1 MQELPV
7 ILVVEDDQMIQG
19 MVEEALT
26 EGGFESVIA
35 SSGEEAVGL
44 LEENHGK
51 YRVLITDINLT
62 GQIDGWNVAKI
73 ARELNPDIQ
82 VIYVTGAA
90 ADQWASRGVPNS
102 VLLNKPFAPAQVVT
116 AVAQLLNTSGAPK
129 SLNAD

>member
-51 YRVLITDINLT
+51 YRALITDINLT
-62 GQIDGWNVAKI
+62 GQLDGWNVAKL

-102 VLLNKPFAPAQVVT
+102 VLVNKPFAPAQVVT